1 MQFDDLQTN
10 LSVRNICAS
19 IEGLL
24 ASSAARFEAVASLI
38 ISPDSSVNLE
48 DIDLS
53 TTTSTSSSSS
63 DTIIELYAKIDR

>member
-19 IEGLL
+19 IEGLI

-53 TTTSTSSSSS
+53 TSSSSSSSS